1 MTWHVRFNVLS
12 ELTWPVCEGGGC
24 GHHWGRDQG
33 PGAGVAPDER
43 PRHRP
48 SPLQHPPPII
58 QHPAQHCT
66 FTIPTLHAPSHCV
79 SINSFLDTLMFWFWS
94 HAIAYSIVRNYFPF
108 KNYFFWILN
117 ANYYLFHHLLF
128 IVDYSE
134 YSVAVLMVFFKCV
147 QHTKSHEM
155 VSWGAQGDINYRA
168 ANDPSV
174 FTIPKKAPTRALPWL
189 VES

>member
-12 ELTWPVCEGGGC
+12 ELTRGDACGQCARVEGVGTTGGGT
-24 GHHWGRDQG
+24 RDPG
-33 PGAGVAPDER
+33 PVWRQTRDRDTA
-43 PRHRP
+43 P

-58 QHPAQHCT
+58 QHPAPHCT
-66 FTIPTLHAPSHCV
+66 FIIPTLHAPSHCV

-155 VSWGAQGDINYRA
+155 VSWGAQWDIN
-168 ANDPSV
+168 
-174 FTIPKKAPTRALPWL
+174 
-189 VES
+189 